1 MYLGITKTSSKV
13 CPFPIILATK
23 DFSFLEYK
31 NIIKLKHNENA
42 MENSNFLQI
51 FSKKKETELAQ
62 APKKVVADYREKNS
76 FVPANLYKLGVEI
89 EFKELKVADYLVNGI
104 AIERKTVSDFIS
116 SMINKRLLLQL
127 EGLKQYE
134 SPLLIVEG
142 IYEQE
147 LYSDNHELGVHANS
161 IRGFLLSIM
170 LKHKIPVLF
179 TKNSEDTA
187 RFIFTILQKK
197 EKENSLNVS
206 RKSLNKSEQIQF
218 IVEGFPGIGPK
229 TAKKLLEKFKT
240 LKDIINAPQERLRE
254 VIGKKSEIFKIA
266 EEKYSHEKT
275 P

>member
-1 MYLGITKTSSKV
+1 
-13 CPFPIILATK
+13 
-23 DFSFLEYK
+23 
-31 NIIKLKHNENA
+31 